1 MVREPVILQRNPLPY
16 PDMTGLPDREDEKL
30 KVNARLAAL
39 EAKVAI
45 LSDQL
50 RIARVELAD
59 LHFGRKVSREQADQT
74 DPEWFA

>member
-1 MVREPVILQRNPLPY
+1 
-16 PDMTGLPDREDEKL
+16 MT
-30 KVNARLAAL
+30 VNASLAAL